1 MCLNY
6 KRCDVLFVGVSNYI
20 VGINL
25 NYLQASND
33 ILKRSNEVGIC
44 AMDAINRTSVV
55 LKSTEWKLI
64 VPVTVIAENQIKG
77 LD

>member
-20 VGINL
+20 VCINL

-44 AMDAINRTSVV
+44 AMDAINRISVV